1 MPFEARH
8 TRNVLAA
15 CVVYTALILWGS
27 LYPFTGWRP
36 TADALAFLGVWNTKA
51 LSAPDLVVNALI
63 YIPLG
68 IGLRW
73 LTRSW
78 PALLSIALA
87 TAFAA
92 ALSFGVEAAQAH
104 LPQRVPSLA
113 DWSRVSS

>member
-1 MPFEARH
+1 PHSYAGPWRWDPGKAR
-8 TRNVLAA
+8 RARRCREGSRWRCSA
-15 CVVYTALILWGS
+15 TAKALV
-27 LYPFTGWRP
+27 TGWRP
-36 TADALAFLGVWNTKA
+36 TADALAFLGVWNTQA

-104 LPQRVPSLA
+104 
-113 DWSRVSS
+113 